1 MGDHSNGQ
9 LFPEED
15 MPLRASSAQQ
25 ILPLFRPQELADQ
38 LGLNWWAVLK
48 LRDDGWLSFDPEKEQ
63 ITDDGME
70 AEFVF
75 LGSLV
80 SAGCDPRML
89 AALLEGLEKP
99 YRYHIG
105 GVYYDW
111 RTREWRGL
119 PREREPPWPSYQ
131 QVQGPLQ
138 QPTPVLWIRKPL
150 QALPQAQELPRLS
163 SRQRQAPLQP

>member
-119 PREREPPWPSYQ
+119 PREREPEEVFADWLSELTESGDIDTLRSILSD
-131 QVQGPLQ
+131 VE
-138 QPTPVLWIRKPL
+138 T
-150 QALPQAQELPRLS
+150 ALEEVGDDAEDDDES
-163 SRQRQAPLQP
+163 